1 MGGCHGAVSISLNLR
16 MYGEYLVGELDSY
29 WDIFFEIG
37 EVKGGSESIL
47 GEV

>member
-1 MGGCHGAVSISLNLR
+1 MENIWLENWIVTG
-16 MYGEYLVGELDSY
+16 Y